1 MLIITVALLMFSG
14 TAVAGDL
21 MVKMP
26 LDDYKAQQK
35 QLDEMQDQ
43 IRALQKQVMGD
54 AAPAAPAE
62 TRSSGGGVSS
72 DKIKKLDRDISE
84 IYDTLDEVETAALLD
99 RINLGAEVRVR
110 MDNYQVKDYM
120 AYYADFTG
128 PVPVWPVGPTMVV
141 D

>member
-1 MLIITVALLMFSG
+1 MKRMLIITVALLMFSG

-72 DKIKKLDRDISE
+72 DKIKKLDLVFE
-84 IYDTLDEVETAALLD
+84 
-99 RINLGAEVRVR
+99 NLNPPFIAG
-110 MDNYQVKDYM
+110 
-120 AYYADFTG
+120 FF
-128 PVPVWPVGPTMVV
+128 
-141 D
+141 